1 MCNPGGLPGSSGK
14 EERAPVCSSGPH
26 LMRDLGAKNSK
37 LDGRVLHKI
46 HQRHRFQGH
55 SSTAVKPTPRFSA
68 GSEEA
73 SRASGFPPGSRP
85 CWRLCASRRFSHS
98 PRWTRGPGETP
109 CPSDTEKSRGVLL
122 NFTATDTPQNCQG
135 VQAERCVTHEDIS
148 NSPMGQKSSTLRQ
161 QEPLDNECPRDQDDI
176 LPCQGVWQQ
185 DKGLSVEEITFL
197 REFPLIKRELEE
209 DIRKLHALADD
220 IDATHRTF
228 AKTHMVATSMTVVSN
243 TMTMLGLILAPA
255 TIGGSLMLSAAG
267 KALGTVAGV
276 TSTFT
281 DVMEHFQN
289 QEAQTQASSLVPAHD
304 DEVEE
309 AQGKIFHVVSVG
321 KKAYDYGSSI
331 GDVKRNIN
339 AFQIARA
346 NPQLTTAAKRLLTT
360 GQVSARRTKQL
371 QRAFKGTTVLI
382 KKNARV
388 LCSALAGF
396 SLCHDVV
403 TLLSDWKQ
411 LKEGARTKLA
421 EELRAQAGVLE
432 EKLMELTQLYES
444 LQQL

>member
-1 MCNPGGLPGSSGK
+1 
-14 EERAPVCSSGPH
+14 
-26 LMRDLGAKNSK
+26 MRDLGAKNSK

-98 PRWTRGPGETP
+98 PRWTRGPGEE
-109 CPSDTEKSRGVLL
+109 PSL
-122 NFTATDTPQNCQG
+122 PG